1 MSSKCHE
8 GKYIFIFV
16 LFTSILKIDWHVSR
30 SKYTANCHQN
40 KIDNIGG
47 VMIIVIASS
56 VVDYWFKPWSGQG
69 QAKKGSN
76 WYLLV
81 LHEAL
86 SSKSSN

>member
-1 MSSKCHE
+1 
-8 GKYIFIFV
+8 
-16 LFTSILKIDWHVSR
+16 
-30 SKYTANCHQN
+30 
-40 KIDNIGG
+40 
-47 VMIIVIASS
+47 MIIVIASS